1 MPTITLRIRP
11 IGTPKLGAGPRKKH
25 RMKPITR
32 TTTNTRM
39 LQPDT
44 KSTIPPI
51 MTSND

>member
-32 TTTNTRM
+32 TTTNARM
-39 LQPDT
+39 LQLDIKPI
-44 KSTIPPI
+44 IPPM